1 MAEASPTALSDYD
14 IFSAQFRNCPY
25 PTWAA
30 MQRACPVTH
39 SDRLGGSWMV
49 ARYDDVRDLVRD
61 NVRLSSRSTEVGG
74 PRESSGGLLIPPITS
89 DPPRHQLD
97 RDRLMPFFHPKQIAT
112 LESDIRTLARSLVQP
127 LATAGHGDAAT
138 DFAQRLTITVLT
150 RHLLDVPEEMQPQFI
165 DWTLRLLREGP
176 LDQAVRTAAVREMID
191 YFSPLLDQRAGGTG
205 DDLISYLGRAEVEG
219 VPLDRKT
226 KIGSVMV
233 VMIAGADTTWSA
245 LSAALFHLGT
255 HPGDLQ
261 LLVDEPELMSTAIE
275 ELLRVYAPVML
286 ARVTTDSIEVH
297 DQQIGAGERVLL
309 PLGAANR
316 DPTMFDDPDAVQLDR
331 KRNRHL
337 TFGSGPHRCL
347 GSPLARLELRVALEE
362 WLAAIPRFE
371 VVDPAAVQWTGGSVR
386 GPERVPFRVRTGAG
400 AGAGAEGD
408 RP

>member
-1 MAEASPTALSDYD
+1 MAENPQAALSDYD

-30 MQRACPVTH
+30 MQRSCPVAH

-61 NVRLSSRSTEVGG
+61 NARLSSRSTEVGG
-74 PRESSGGLLIPPITS
+74 PLEHSGGLLIPPITS
-89 DPPRHQLD
+89 DPPRHEAD
-97 RDRLMPFFHPKQIAT
+97 RDRLMPYFHPKQIAT
-112 LESDIRTLARSLVQP
+112 LEADIRALARSLVQP
-127 LATAGHGDAAT
+127 LAVAGHGDAAA

-150 RHLLDVPEEMQPQFI
+150 RHLLDVPEQMQPQFI

-176 LDQAVRTAAVREMID
+176 LDQAVRSTVVREMID
-191 YFSPLLDQRAGGTG
+191 YFSELLDQRAGGAG
-205 DDLISYLGRAEVEG
+205 DDLISYLSRAETEG
-219 VPLDRKT
+219 APLDRKT
-226 KIGSVMV
+226 KIGSLMV

-255 HPGDLQ
+255 HPGDLRM
-261 LLVDEPELMSTAIE
+261 LVSEPELMGTAIE

-286 ARVTTDSIEVH
+286 ARVTTGDIELY
-297 DQQIGAGERVLL
+297 DEQIGAGQRVLL

-316 DPTMFDDPDAVQLDR
+316 DPRVFDDPDVVRLDR

-362 WLAAIPRFE
+362 WLASIPSFE
-371 VVDPAAVQWTGGSVR
+371 VVDPEAVQWTGGSVR
-386 GPERVPFRVRTGAG
+386 GPERVQFRVRTGA
-400 AGAGAEGD
+400 EGGQ
-408 RP
+408 R

>member
-1 MAEASPTALSDYD
+1 
-14 IFSAQFRNCPY
+14 
-25 PTWAA
+25 
-30 MQRACPVTH
+30 
-39 SDRLGGSWMV
+39 
-49 ARYDDVRDLVRD
+49 
-61 NVRLSSRSTEVGG
+61 
-74 PRESSGGLLIPPITS
+74 
-89 DPPRHQLD
+89 
-97 RDRLMPFFHPKQIAT
+97 
-112 LESDIRTLARSLVQP
+112 
-127 LATAGHGDAAT
+127 
-138 DFAQRLTITVLT
+138 
-150 RHLLDVPEEMQPQFI
+150 
-165 DWTLRLLREGP
+165 
-176 LDQAVRTAAVREMID
+176 MID
-191 YFSPLLDQRAGGTG
+191 YFSQLLDQRAGGTG

-255 HPGDLQ
+255 HPDDLQ

-286 ARVTTDSIEVH
+286 ARVTTGSIEVH

-316 DPTMFDDPDAVQLDR
+316 DPSMFDDPDAVQLDR

-386 GPERVPFRVRTGAG
+386 GPERVPFRVR

-408 RP
+408 RR